1 MDNYEFDN
9 RLERCPLWDAE
20 VGLNRFINVFMGSYG
35 DMSLDELDSLA
46 FLELIEGV
54 EDFLSISIP
63 LGTFEAPRSIR
74 AFKQGVMS
82 IYQQEWNV

>member
-46 FLELIEGV
+46 
-54 EDFLSISIP
+54 
-63 LGTFEAPRSIR
+63 
-74 AFKQGVMS
+74 
-82 IYQQEWNV
+82 